1 MVAGRSV
8 AGEMAGVA
16 NEHGEGFWRHGR
28 VAGVVARR
36 SGVEGA
42 AGGHGNDDGVKP

>member
-1 MVAGRSV
+1 MSPETRRTW
-8 AGEMAGVA
+8 E